1 MQNPM
6 ELMKIMGIWNSF
18 KANHPKFPKF
28 MAAAAQPGVITA
40 NTILEMKITTADGRT
55 LETNMKITES
65 DMDLFQQLK
74 NIHP

>member
-28 MAAAAQPGVITA
+28 MAAAAQPGVISA
-40 NTILEMKITTADGRT
+40 NTILEMKITTADGHT
-55 LETNMKITES
+55 LETNLKITES
-65 DMDLFQQLK
+65 DMELIQQLK
-74 NIHP
+74 NIQP

>member
-28 MAAAAQPGVITA
+28 MAAAAQPGVISA
-40 NTILEMKITTADGRT
+40 NTILEMNITTADGRT
-55 LETNMKITES
+55 LETNLKITES
-65 DMDLFQQLK
+65 DMELIQQLK
-74 NIHP
+74 NIQP

>member
-28 MAAAAQPGVITA
+28 MAAAAQPGVISA

-55 LETNMKITES
+55 LETNLKITES
-65 DMDLFQQLK
+65 DMELIQQLK
-74 NIHP
+74 NIEP